1 MCKKYFPYSRTYDF
15 LGVSLER
22 GDLQSQLVSGY
33 YLYTMKSATYWKK
46 QLQLTAH
53 VEGGAFKEVY
63 RAPLLLPQSVLTQEH
78 HGPRAAST
86 SIYFLLEYGE
96 FSAFHRIASD
106 ELWHFYDGSELAI
119 YEIDKN
125 GTLTRHLLG
134 RDIEAGDQLQVLIKA
149 GSWFASRV
157 EDEGG
162 YALCD
167 CTVAPG
173 FDFADFELA
182 DRQQLAAEYPQ
193 HEALITSLTR

>member
-1 MCKKYFPYSRTYDF
+1 MPN
-15 LGVSLER
+15 
-22 GDLQSQLVSGY
+22 
-33 YLYTMKSATYWKK
+33 ATYWKEK
-46 QLQLTAH
+46 LQLTAH

-63 RAPLLLPQSVLTQEH
+63 RAPLLLPQSVLSKEH
-78 HGPRAAST
+78 NGPRAAST
-86 SIYFLLEYGE
+86 SIYFLLEHGE

-106 ELWHFYDGSELAI
+106 ELWHFYDGGSLAI

-134 RDIEAGDQLQVLIKA
+134 RNIEAGAQLQVLIKA

-157 EDEGG
+157 EDEGS
-162 YALCD
+162 YALCG

-182 DRQQLAAEYPQ
+182 GRQKLAAMYTQ
-193 HEALITSLTR
+193 HSDLIASLTR